1 MRGTVMRS
9 VIRLGWWLVA
19 VVLVW
24 GVVGCDQG
32 QPAADP
38 VDPDVG
44 PSTTVEVE
52 VFFANPDLGDPCG
65 EVFPVIREVDADDP
79 VVGALEALLAGP
91 TAAEQA
97 QGYGG
102 WFSQDTVEMLLDV
115 EVVDA
120 TVRVVFKD
128 LRLVIPNASSS
139 CGSAGLLAQ
148 LDATLLAFD
157 HLGSTRYALADQAA
171 FYEWLQLA
179 DPDTTPPEQ
188 ATEPDTT
195 PPEQATEPDDGP
207 AIDLDAGWTPVS
219 GFASPVYP
227 GCCGA
232 PITGPA
238 SPEGFLPSDG
248 WPADGFYDVEVVRT
262 AASPTI
268 LELTIRRWEAMDELP
283 EMWEGIS
290 DVIDRDPTEAIHRQ
304 IPIDH
309 LAVTLIPITD
319 FDTVGSVSLVGEP
332 GAFAT
337 LLSDGIDPAYRE
349 WIYEPHLAGTGPG
362 FWQDLLV
369 RSKDPTFPF
378 GMDYCGEPVPCG
390 PIAYRGPHGSS
401 LRADWTGLSGDDRG
415 HWPPGP
421 EGLYGWNMVT
431 LEIRDGEPILYVWAG
446 EIAG

>member
-1 MRGTVMRS
+1 MEGRRPFERLAVRALWSGSTTGEMVEVRALAPWS

-19 VVLVW
+19 AVLVW

-188 ATEPDTT
+188 ATEPD
-195 PPEQATEPDDGP
+195 DGP
-207 AIDLDAGWTPVS
+207 ANRG
-219 GFASPVYP
+219 
-227 GCCGA
+227 
-232 PITGPA
+232 
-238 SPEGFLPSDG
+238 
-248 WPADGFYDVEVVRT
+248 
-262 AASPTI
+262 
-268 LELTIRRWEAMDELP
+268 LTIESLESVIATEFGRSLAPRSVTIACDHDGTIGRGDLTVCSVFVEPTSTPEPDWGRVVAAVLDDDGRVAWSYATSHPTSTVEL
-283 EMWEGIS
+283 
-290 DVIDRDPTEAIHRQ
+290 RNA
-304 IPIDH
+304 
-309 LAVTLIPITD
+309 
-319 FDTVGSVSLVGEP
+319 FSLVPTGL
-332 GAFAT
+332 FCRD
-337 LLSDGIDPAYRE
+337 LLSDDV
-349 WIYEPHLAGTGPG
+349 PG
-362 FWQDLLV
+362 
-369 RSKDPTFPF
+369 PF
-378 GMDYCGEPVPCG
+378 GGTRAPADSLFWSVVYWNLEGQPARMDADGNGIPCESLYDAEVVSSVVSEFT
-390 PIAYRGPHGSS
+390 PDVAEQRPRGG
-401 LRADWTGLSGDDRG
+401 R
-415 HWPPGP
+415 
-421 EGLYGWNMVT
+421 
-431 LEIRDGEPILYVWAG
+431 
-446 EIAG
+446 